1 MSENLVNVNMEGT
14 IMRVDI
20 LKVVNNQ
27 VIVLLSIPFNVM
39 K

>member
-1 MSENLVNVNMEGT
+1 MSENLVNVNREGT

-20 LKVVNNQ
+20 LKAVNNQ